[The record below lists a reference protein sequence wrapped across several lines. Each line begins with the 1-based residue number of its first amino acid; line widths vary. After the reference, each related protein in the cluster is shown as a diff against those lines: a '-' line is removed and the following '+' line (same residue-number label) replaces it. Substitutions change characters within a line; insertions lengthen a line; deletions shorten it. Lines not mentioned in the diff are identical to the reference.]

1 MAMDVATPRCF
12 HCAEPLPH
20 DPVHAT
26 VSDAAQAFCCHG
38 CAAAAQFIADAGLGA
53 YYRLREAPGNRPAAE
68 DWSVYDRPALAAE
81 LVHQADG
88 CNTATV
94 QVEGLRCAAC
104 TWLIERALSELP
116 GVTRVQVNPVAARV
130 HLEWRAGALPFSTL
144 LTRLAALGYRPHPG
158 DHSGATTRR
167 SERRRLLIRLAIA
180 GLGSMQAMMYGG
192 AQWLGSWADIPV
204 AVRDYLSW
212 VGLLVTAPV
221 VAYSA
226 QPFFLG
232 AWRGL
237 QARTLGMDASV
248 ALAILLAFGASVAA
262 TVAGTWPVYYDA
274 LSMFVFLLL
283 AGRYL
288 ELAARQQAVER
299 ADALA
304 RLLPNTAMRLDA
316 SDQPLTVGRRE
327 LAPGDRVLVRHG
339 EPVPSDATLESADAR
354 LDEAL
359 LSGESAPVAHR
370 AGATLVGGALNA
382 GDPFIARIT
391 RVGSATVL
399 AGILRLLDRAQSE
412 RPPLALAAERVAG
425 WFVAGVLV
433 AAAVTYWLWQD
444 LDPAR
449 ALGVTLAV
457 LVATCPC
464 ALGLATPAALTAA
477 TQALARRG
485 LLVTRGTTLEA
496 LAQVTDV
503 VFDKTGTLT
512 LGQPTLVATE
522 AADPDRALAI
532 AAALERASE
541 HPLARAFAD
550 IPTALSARDVRV
562 TPGAG
567 LAGDIDGVTYRLGRA
582 DWVTAA
588 TTDEAALVLAGPDG
602 VLARFTVADPLRADA
617 AASIAALR
625 ELGISPHLAS
635 GDAPD
640 KVAAC
645 AATLGITDAAARLD
659 PAAKLER
666 VRALQ
671 AEGRVVLVVGDGV
684 NDAPVLAGGDV
695 AIAIEQGSALAQASA
710 DAVLLGGRLA
720 PLIAGLETARA
731 TRRIVRQNLIW
742 AVGYNLIALP
752 VAMAGWMDPWLA
764 ALGMSLSS
772 LLVVLNALRLA
783 EAPHPLPPEGGRA
796 ARSDARGDA

>member
-1 MAMDVATPRCF
+1 MDAVTARCF

-20 DPVHAT
+20 DPVHAR
-26 VSDAAQAFCCHG
+26 VADAQQSFCCPG
-38 CAAAAQFIADAGLGA
+38 CAAAAEFIGAAGLDA
-53 YYRLREAPGNRPAAE
+53 YYRLRSTPAARPQDE
-68 DWSVYDRPALAAE
+68 DWTVYDRHALRAD
-81 LVHQADG
+81 LVHEQAG
-88 CNTATV
+88 VCEASV

-104 TWLIERALSELP
+104 TWLIERALGTLP
-116 GVTRVQVNPVAARV
+116 GVTTVQVNPVAARV
-130 HLEWRAGALPFSTL
+130 RLVWRAEALPYSAL

-158 DHSGATTRR
+158 DHGGASTRR
-167 SERRRLLIRLAIA
+167 AERRRLLIRLAVA

-192 AQWLGSWADIPV
+192 AQWLGSGADMPA

-237 QARTLGMDASV
+237 RAHRLGMDASI

-262 TVAGTWPVYYDA
+262 TLAGSWPVYYDA

-288 ELAARQQAVER
+288 ELAARQHAVER
-299 ADALA
+299 ADAIA
-304 RLLPNTAMRLDA
+304 RLLPDTATRLDA
-316 SDQPLTVGRRE
+316 DDQPRAVGRRE
-327 LAPGDRVLVRHG
+327 LALGDRVLVRHG
-339 EPVPSDATLESADAR
+339 EAVPSDAMLESPHAQ

-359 LSGESAPVAHR
+359 LSGESAPVSLR
-370 AGATLVGGALNA
+370 AGADLVGGALNA
-382 GDPFIARIT
+382 GDPFVARIT
-391 RVGSATVL
+391 RTGSATVL

-433 AAAVTYWLWQD
+433 AAAVTWWLWQD
-444 LDPAR
+444 LDTTR

-477 TQALARRG
+477 THALARRG

-496 LAQVTDV
+496 LARVTDV
-503 VFDKTGTLT
+503 VFDKTGTLS
-512 LGQPTLVATE
+512 LGRPVLVTTE
-522 AADPDRALAI
+522 AAEPGWALAV

-541 HPLARAFAD
+541 HPLARAFSD
-550 IPTALSARDVRV
+550 IPTSLTAQRVRV
-562 TPGAG
+562 QPGAG
-567 LAGDIDGVTYRLGRA
+567 LTGEIEGVVYRLGRA
-582 DWVTAA
+582 DWVTGGPG
-588 TTDEAALVLAGPDG
+588 DDAALTLAGPDG
-602 VLARFTVADPLRADA
+602 VLARFTVADPLREDA
-617 AASIAALR
+617 PDSIAALR
-625 ELGISPHLAS
+625 RLGITPHLAS

-645 AATLGITDAAARLD
+645 AASLGIADAAARLD
-659 PAAKLER
+659 PAAKLAR

-671 AEGRVVLVVGDGV
+671 AAGRVVLVVGDGV

-695 AIAIEQGSALAQASA
+695 AIAIAQGSALAQASA

-720 PLIAGLETARA
+720 PLVAGLETARA
-731 TRRIVRQNLIW
+731 TRRVVRQNLIW

-752 VAMAGWMDPWLA
+752 VAMVGWMDPWLA

-772 LLVVLNALRLA
+772 LLVVLNALRL
-783 EAPHPLPPEGGRA
+783 GRA
-796 ARSDARGDA
+796 